1 MSERRIVAETRL
13 ATLAEEQLVTMS
25 IDGQFFG
32 VPILSVQDIVEPRN
46 ITPVPLAPSALA
58 GVMNL
63 RGRVVNVIDL
73 RHCLGNI
80 DFTPR
85 DQQMGVT
92 IEYRGDLY
100 TLLVDEIGDVLAVAQ
115 QSIEKV
121 PSTLDETLRRLCVG
135 VVRRDEGLLIIL
147 DVERI
152 LDQENILA
160 TPPTTRRRQIAVEKA
175 DADEPSETDQSTE
188 PAKPASNDKTLFD
201 EIGGELS
208 VHGAVHLL
216 SDRLREDPD
225 LAPLFPE
232 DHIEAFKS
240 GFVGFLSGR
249 LGSDG
254 GGAARDLGALLAT
267 IGAAGA
273 PADMVMHHIRSAFE
287 VMEMPPELVNSLMAE
302 ID

>member
-121 PSTLDETLRRLCVG
+121 PSG
-135 VVRRDEGLLIIL
+135 VF
-147 DVERI
+147 
-152 LDQENILA
+152 
-160 TPPTTRRRQIAVEKA
+160 
-175 DADEPSETDQSTE
+175 
-188 PAKPASNDKTLFD
+188 AS
-201 EIGGELS
+201 
-208 VHGAVHLL
+208 
-216 SDRLREDPD
+216 
-225 LAPLFPE
+225 
-232 DHIEAFKS
+232 
-240 GFVGFLSGR
+240 
-249 LGSDG
+249 GS
-254 GGAARDLGALLAT
+254 
-267 IGAAGA
+267 
-273 PADMVMHHIRSAFE
+273 
-287 VMEMPPELVNSLMAE
+287 
-302 ID
+302 